1 MKGVPS
7 IWPAKNQ
14 LGPYYTANTLADSLL
29 LKLGQNPC
37 HPGGE
42 KEREREKT
50 LACMARCWQPPLD
63 HARFSFWS
71 RAARFRFVIPAVVA
85 L

>member
-42 KEREREKT
+42 KKRERERERKHWHAWHAASSNH
-50 LACMARCWQPPLD
+50 LIMLGLVSGVEQQGLD
-63 HARFSFWS
+63 
-71 RAARFRFVIPAVVA
+71 